1 MVRDYNLI
9 AGYLKGQNI
18 SFSSGLPGC
27 YENPS
32 KIAYEAVV
40 RFFFQLVVRSVNG
53 IMMSLRRIG
62 LMGILAGQHDQQSL
76 PTIQEI

>member
-9 AGYLKGQNI
+9 GGYLKGQNI
-18 SFSSGLPGC
+18 SFQSGLPSC
-27 YENPS
+27 YENRS
-32 KIAYEAVV
+32 KPAYEAVV

-62 LMGILAGQHDQQSL
+62 LMGILPGQVERHSL